1 MNKQK
6 QEPLAHISKRGA
18 MPWYKAWAIR
28 LGAIVAA
35 LLVCL
40 AVIVAFPSLSTLL
53 PALMKG

>member
-6 QEPLAHISKRGA
+6 QKPLAHISKRGA

-35 LLVCL
+35 LLVC
-40 AVIVAFPSLSTLL
+40 A
-53 PALMKG
+53 ALCAMQTVVL

>member
-35 LLVCL
+35 LLVCALL
-40 AVIVAFPSLSTLL
+40 AGANVLGSF
-53 PALMKG
+53 ALAA